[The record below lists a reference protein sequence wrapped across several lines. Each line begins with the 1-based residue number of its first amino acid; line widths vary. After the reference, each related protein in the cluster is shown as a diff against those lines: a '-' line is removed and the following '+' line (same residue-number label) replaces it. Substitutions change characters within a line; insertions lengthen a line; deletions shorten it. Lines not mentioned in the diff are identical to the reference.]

1 MGHWA
6 SISARLWALGA
17 DRVLAVAAV
26 VLGAV
31 QATEAAA
38 ASDVGTRG
46 VALAF
51 GVLMAVPLVR
61 AWRAPLAA
69 LLAFQAI
76 AVVEGALGGRLFAGT
91 SASVLLL
98 MAYVLVLA
106 LRCERRAFTIGV
118 AATIVL
124 MPLVGVLEND
134 EPDALGAA
142 VWLALVPVGL
152 PAVTGRVLRARNRL
166 NHELHEQVTEL
177 ERNRAERELAAVLDQ
192 RTRIARELHD
202 IVAHDVSVMLVQAQ
216 AARRTVRS
224 DPERARGAIA
234 AVEDT
239 GREALGELRR
249 LLGVLRRGDEELA
262 LAPHPSLARLGALVE
277 RMRAAGL
284 PVELEVAGERRALA
298 PGVDAAA
305 FRIVQQALTN
315 LLQHAHAGVAS
326 VRVAYEPVAVE
337 LVVRDDGEARGQLR
351 DGAGLAGLRE
361 RVALYGG
368 ELHAAGRREGGFEMR
383 ARLPIGEAA

>member
-1 MGHWA
+1 MGRWA
-6 SISARLWALGA
+6 SILARLRALPA
-17 DRVLAVAAV
+17 DRVLAAAALL
-26 VLGAV
+26 LGALLV
-31 QATEAAA
+31 VEAAA
-38 ASDVGTRG
+38 TSDVGTRG
-46 VALAF
+46 VALVFA
-51 GVLMAVPLVR
+51 VLMALPLAR

-69 LLAFQAI
+69 LLALNALALAQ
-76 AVVEGALGGRLFAGT
+76 GALGGRLFGVTNAG
-91 SASVLLL
+91 AFLLI
-98 MAYVLVLA
+98 AYVLVLA
-106 LRCERRAFTIGV
+106 LREDRRRFAIGV

-124 MPLVGVLEND
+124 MPLVAVLEHD
-134 EPDALGAA
+134 EPDALSAA
-142 VWLALVPVGL
+142 LWIVLIPVGL

-166 NHELHEQVTEL
+166 NHELHEQAAEL
-177 ERNRAERELAAVLDQ
+177 QRNRAERERAAVLTE

-262 LAPHPSLARLGALVE
+262 LAPQPSLARLDALVE

-284 PVELEVAGERRALA
+284 AVELEVAGERRALA

-305 FRIVQQALTN
+305 FRIVQEALTN
-315 LLQHAHAGVAS
+315 VVRHADTSAAS

-337 LVVRDDGEARGQLR
+337 LVVRDDGGARGPVR
-351 DGAGLAGLRE
+351 DGTGLAGLRE
-361 RVALYGG
+361 RVALYDG
-368 ELHAAGRREGGFEMR
+368 ELRAERRREGGFEMR
-383 ARLPIGEAA
+383 ARLPAGKAA